1 MLRFFRINDP
11 YRLVFIFLILIVV
24 RITQSFF
31 IDGQFVMELKWLLLG
46 EWLDKGFKMYREAY
60 DYTGPLAAMIY
71 KCMDF
76 LFGRSPFAHHVVSS
90 LVIIFQAALFN
101 SILLKNKAFD
111 ENNYLPGFFY
121 VIVILSIPDFMSL
134 SPQLMSMTFILKALS
149 SVLRRIDNQ
158 ATDELFLNSG
168 LFVGT
173 AAMIYLPASIFFFVF
188 LVSLI
193 VFSSAITRRL
203 LLYFFGFTLVIGLCA
218 VYFLWRG
225 DMYYF
230 LEFFFKQGLL
240 LEGEQLLS
248 PWEIIMVS
256 GFLIGAFII
265 AIFKAISASRLT
277 NFQQRLQQ
285 VIWFMFLGGIGC
297 FFMANKKTGLEL
309 LYMTPLLAYF
319 LTHYFMLI
327 RRRIAKAIMPAI
339 VVFGMIGFNIFS
351 YGNFLEPLIVPEV
364 VTDQKNVMVLN
375 ENFGYYLE
383 KESGSP
389 CFSKPICMQAFEGL
403 DYYESSAGIYK
414 LIEKST
420 PDLIIDEIGIA
431 ESLFFRFPL
440 LEEQYKKRNSN
451 SYVRINN

>member
-24 RITQSFF
+24 RIVQSSF
-31 IDGQFVMELKWLLLG
+31 IEGQFVMELKWLLLG

-71 KCMDF
+71 KFLDF
-76 LFGRSPFAHHVVSS
+76 VFGRSPFAHHAVSS
-90 LVIIFQAALFN
+90 LVVIFQAALFN
-101 SILLKNKAFD
+101 AILLKNKAFD
-111 ENNYLPGFFY
+111 ENNYLPAFFY

-158 ATDELFLNSG
+158 VTDELFLNSG
-168 LFVGT
+168 LFVGI
-173 AAMIYLPASIFFFVF
+173 AAMIYLPAAIFFFVF

-225 DMYYF
+225 DIYNF
-230 LEFFFKQGLL
+230 TEFFFKQGLL
-240 LEGEQLLS
+240 LEADQLLS
-248 PWEIIMVS
+248 VWDITKIS
-256 GFLIGAFII
+256 AFLIGVFVV

-297 FFMANKKTGLEL
+297 FFLANKKTGLEL

-319 LTHYFMLI
+319 LTHYFMLVRKKI
-327 RRRIAKAIMPAI
+327 FKAIMSAI
-339 VVFGMIGFNIFS
+339 VVFGLISFNIYS
-351 YGNFLEPLIVPEV
+351 YSSFLEPLIVSEIEV
-364 VTDQKNVMVLN
+364 SEENVLVLD
-375 ENFGYYLE
+375 EDFSYYLN
-383 KESGSP
+383 KEAGTP
-389 CFSKPICMQAFEGL
+389 CFSKPICLQAFEGL

-414 LIEKST
+414 LIDQAKPE
-420 PDLIIDEIGIA
+420 LIVDNIGIT

-440 LEEQYKKRNSN
+440 LEGQYVKRGSN
-451 SYVRINN
+451 NYVRISN